1 MGNLTTPPKNIPPMP
16 LNDRQIKAAKPSDT
30 GKKAKLFDG
39 GGLYLEV
46 TPAGGKVFR
55 LKYRIDGKEKT
66 LTIGKYPT
74 VSLVE
79 ARQAAD
85 SARRMIAQEQDP
97 SAMKQQAK
105 QERKT
110 ALLNTFANVT
120 KAWHEKTTKRKSWKP
135 NHAARVLRYFETDV
149 FPIIGE
155 TPINKIG
162 KKEIKA
168 VLDKVTERGVSE
180 TAEKIRQWIGAVF
193 TYAGYEE
200 LTDRNPAALLKGY
213 IEPTE
218 SKRMPALPREELP
231 EFYRRLILADCE
243 QQNRICVMLI
253 MLCFARNKEIRGGQ
267 WQEIDFKRKTW
278 TIPANRMKRPRDH
291 TIPLSD
297 WAIELLNELHAI
309 TGETPFLFPSPKS
322 ETGYIS
328 ENTAGKIINGMGYYG
343 IATPHGFRSLASS
356 VLNEQGFNPDAIER
370 QLAHIENNK
379 IRAAYNRADYLNERK
394 EFMQWYSDFLRER
407 YNQALQ
413 MIQKDKTD

>member
-1 MGNLTTPPKNIPPMP
+1 MP

-30 GKKAKLFDG
+30 GKKDKLFDG

-79 ARQAAD
+79 ARQAAEN
-85 SARRMIAQEQDP
+85 ARRMIAQGQDP

-231 EFYRRLILADCE
+231 EFYRRLILADCD

-278 TIPANRMKRPRDH
+278 TIPANRMKRPREH

-309 TGETPFLFPSPKS
+309 TGETPFLFPSPRS

-379 IRAAYNRADYLNERK
+379 IRAAYNRADYLTERK

-407 YNQALQ
+407 HNQALQ
-413 MIQKDKTD
+413 MIQDGKTD

>member
-1 MGNLTTPPKNIPPMP
+1 MP

-74 VSLVE
+74 ISLVE
-79 ARQAAD
+79 ARQAAEN
-85 SARRMIAQEQDP
+85 ARRMIAQEQDP

-231 EFYRRLILADCE
+231 EFYRRLILATNIE
-243 QQNRICVMLI
+243 RQNKIAIMLI
-253 MLCFARNKEIRGGQ
+253 MLVFVRNNELRGGQ
-267 WQEIDFKRKTW
+267 WEEVDFKNKRW
-278 TIPANRMKRPRDH
+278 IIPAERMKHEKMKPKPALCV
-291 TIPLSD
+291 PLSD
-297 WAIELLNELHAI
+297 WAIELLQELHTL
-309 TGETPFLFPSPKS
+309 TGHSRFMFPSR
-322 ETGYIS
+322 TNVNRHIS
-328 ENTAGKIINGMGYYG
+328 ENTLGKIINEKLGYKG
-343 IATPHGFRSLASS
+343 KATPHGFRTVASS
-356 VLNEQGFNPDAIER
+356 LFYENNFNGGAIET
-370 QLAHIENNK
+370 QLAHVEEDK
-379 IRAAYNRADYLNERK
+379 IKGAYSYLADYMPQRIEL
-394 EFMQWYSDFLRER
+394 MQWYSDFLRER

-413 MIQKDKTD
+413 LIQDGKTG